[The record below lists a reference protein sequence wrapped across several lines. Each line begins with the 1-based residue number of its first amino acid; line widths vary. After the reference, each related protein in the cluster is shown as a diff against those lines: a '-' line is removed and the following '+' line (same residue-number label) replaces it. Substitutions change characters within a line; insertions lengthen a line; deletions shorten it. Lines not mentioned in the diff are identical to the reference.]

1 MCVYNKKRIDSI
13 SQQIDMIT
21 VFFHILC
28 ELSYNKKE

>member
-21 VFFHILC
+21 FFFHILC
-28 ELSYNKKE
+28 ELSYNKKK